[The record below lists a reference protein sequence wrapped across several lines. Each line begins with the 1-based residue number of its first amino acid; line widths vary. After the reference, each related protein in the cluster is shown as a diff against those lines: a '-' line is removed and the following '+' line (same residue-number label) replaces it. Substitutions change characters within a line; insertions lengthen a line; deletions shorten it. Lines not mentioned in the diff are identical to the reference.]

1 MEAVA
6 DTDPETKV
14 VVDWLTENIGGR
26 VVSIQRQPRWRPQ
39 WIADVDNGSEIIP
52 LMVRGERFDTD
63 MTWPLKHEG
72 AFQQVMAD
80 VGIMTPKIWG
90 WIDKPLAFV
99 MDRVPGQSTF
109 DDTTDE
115 DRDRVVDEYLQEL
128 VKLHSAPLQPFIDA
142 GIDRA
147 DTPEQSGYIGIDRMN
162 KMYRRQK
169 NHYDPQME
177 FFLDWCERNPPLSQ
191 GREGAVV
198 WDSGQ
203 FMHKDGHL
211 KSVID
216 VEIGH
221 IGDPMMDLA
230 AWRMRDSILPFGDFN
245 KLYDRYAELSG
256 QPVDI
261 EAIEL
266 HHIYFTLSNQ
276 LAFSHALADPPPNSD
291 FATNMQWCNETN
303 LYATEALA
311 ERLGVEL
318 PTVEL
323 PKDDDTKAGAAF
335 EHLVATLS
343 TVRVDDV
350 YARYKLRGA
359 FRMAR
364 HLHRWD
370 QIGRQ
375 LAQDDVD
382 DVHQLTGHKPTD
394 WDDAERLLED
404 FVHTENEGGRHDV
417 DLLTVFHRR
426 NLRAQ
431 ALNGPM
437 GSAMARHIPIQTF
450 R

>member
-1 MEAVA
+1 
-6 DTDPETKV
+6 
-14 VVDWLTENIGGR
+14 
-26 VVSIQRQPRWRPQ
+26 
-39 WIADVDNGSEIIP
+39 
-52 LMVRGERFDTD
+52 
-63 MTWPLKHEG
+63 
-72 AFQQVMAD
+72 
-80 VGIMTPKIWG
+80 
-90 WIDKPLAFV
+90 
-99 MDRVPGQSTF
+99 
-109 DDTTDE
+109 
-115 DRDRVVDEYLQEL
+115 
-128 VKLHSAPLQPFIDA
+128 
-142 GIDRA
+142 
-147 DTPEQSGYIGIDRMN
+147 
-162 KMYRRQK
+162 
-169 NHYDPQME
+169 
-177 FFLDWCERNPPLSQ
+177 
-191 GREGAVV
+191 
-198 WDSGQ
+198 
-203 FMHKDGHL
+203 
-211 KSVID
+211 
-216 VEIGH
+216 
-221 IGDPMMDLA
+221 MMDLA

-245 KLYDRYAELSG
+245 KLYDRYAEISG

-276 LAFSHALADPPPNSD
+276 LAFSHALAHPPANSD

-311 ERLGVEL
+311 ERLGVDL
-318 PTVEL
+318 PTVEM
-323 PKDDDTKAGAAF
+323 PKEEDTKAGPAF

-343 TVRVDDV
+343 TVRVDEL

-382 DVHQLTGHKPTD
+382 DVHQLVGTKPAD

-404 FVHTENEGGRHDV
+404 FVHTQNEGGRNDV
-417 DLLTVFHRR
+417 PLLTVFHRR

-431 ALNGPM
+431 ALNGPV